1 MDFMSIR
8 LKVALPYVLLT
19 LVVSLIGVFVVTR
32 LVTSSLAERLTNQ
45 LLEAGRVV
53 SDSFARQEEQH
64 ISEARR
70 VAFTEGLGEG
80 LRNEDRETVLRIVEP
95 IFGSGSVENVILL
108 SPRGNEILHL
118 VMNEAGEP
126 ERVERETGAAVS
138 PLAAPFLVNKNPD
151 EPPRRSLGRN
161 GINNDI
167 YYYTALPVN
176 PDGKFDGV
184 IIVGTSIRTL
194 LPRFKTIALADILIY
209 GDDGEIIA
217 STLMWADAETLELLS
232 LSPVQYL
239 VIINSD
245 NQVRGNNFEMAGR
258 HYTLARAPLQVGDNK
273 IAVYAV
279 VLPSDF
285 VVQFAADNRTT
296 YVVLFTALML
306 AVIGIGYFISR
317 KIIVP
322 LMALVRTSQ
331 AIAAGDL
338 ERRANIRTND
348 EIGTLASTFDDMTA
362 RLQART
368 LELERA
374 NEHLKKIDKI
384 KTDFI
389 QISAHE
395 LRTPL
400 TLIMGYSQMLEQD
413 TRGNPDLSNLV
424 QGILEGSERMSGV
437 VDNMLDIS
445 RIDSNALVPRRKDI
459 HVGAIIEKVHK
470 EFEQAL
476 EERNIA
482 FESIGLSGL
491 PSISAD
497 ADLLYKVFY
506 HLVMN
511 AIKYTPDGG
520 SVKVVGNHLNG
531 NDPPQVEIAVCDTG
545 IGVDPSMFE
554 LIFEKFHQGGDVL
567 LHSSGKTKFK
577 GGGPG
582 LGLAIA
588 RGIVRAHG
596 GRIWVESPGYSEE
609 TFPGSK
615 FIVLLPVRVEGGEQP

>member
-1 MDFMSIR
+1 MELMSIR

-19 LVVSLIGVFVVTR
+19 VVVSLIGVFVVTR
-32 LVTSSLAERLTNQ
+32 LVTSTLAERLTNQ

-53 SDSFARQEEQH
+53 SDSFVRQEVQH
-64 ISEARR
+64 TTEARR
-70 VAFTEGLGEG
+70 IAFTEGLGEA
-80 LRNEDRETVLRIVEP
+80 LRNEDRGAVLQIVEP
-95 IFGSGSVENVILL
+95 VFASGPVENVILI

-118 VMNEAGEP
+118 VKNEAGEI
-126 ERVERETGAAVS
+126 ERVGRETGAAGS
-138 PLAAPFLVNKNPD
+138 PVAAPFFLSKNPD
-151 EPPRRSLGRN
+151 EEPRRSLGWN
-161 GINNDI
+161 GVNNET

-176 PDGKFDGV
+176 PRNEFDGV
-184 IIVGTSIRTL
+184 ILVGTSIRTL

-209 GDDGEIIA
+209 GDDGQIVA
-217 STLMWADAETLELLS
+217 STLMSADQETLDMLS

-245 NQVRGNNFEMAGR
+245 DQVRGNAFDMAGR
-258 HYTLARAPLQVGDNK
+258 NYTLARAPLQVGNNK

-279 VLPSDF
+279 ILPSDF

-296 YVVLFTALML
+296 YVILFTVVTLV
-306 AVIGIGYFISR
+306 VIGIGYSVSR

-322 LMALVRTSQ
+322 LMTLVRTSR
-331 AIAAGDL
+331 AIAEGDL
-338 ERRANIRTND
+338 ERRTNIRTND
-348 EIGTLASTFDDMTA
+348 EIGTLADTFDVMTA
-362 RLQART
+362 RLQERT
-368 LELERA
+368 LELETA
-374 NEHLKKIDKI
+374 HEHLKKIDKI

-413 TRGNPDLSNLV
+413 TQGNPELSSLV
-424 QGILEGSERMSGV
+424 QGILEGSERMSSV

-459 HVGAIIEKVHK
+459 QVGPIIAKVHK
-470 EFEQAL
+470 EFEQAFK
-476 EERNIA
+476 ERNIG
-482 FESIGLSGL
+482 FESAGLSEL

-497 ADLLYKVFY
+497 AELLYKVFH

-520 SVKVVGNHLNG
+520 GVKVIGSHLNG

-545 IGVDPSMFE
+545 IGVDPSMTE
-554 LIFEKFHQGGDVL
+554 LVFEKLHQGGEVL
-567 LHSSGKTKFK
+567 LHSSGRTKFK

-588 RGIVRAHG
+588 RGIVQAHG

-615 FIVLLPVRVEGGEQP
+615 FIVLLPVQAGKTEKP